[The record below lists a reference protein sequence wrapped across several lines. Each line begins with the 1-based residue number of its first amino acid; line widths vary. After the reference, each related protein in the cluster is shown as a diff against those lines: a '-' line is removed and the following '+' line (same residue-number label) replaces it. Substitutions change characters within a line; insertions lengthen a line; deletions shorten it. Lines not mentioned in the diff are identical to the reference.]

1 MAKKSVTDLNVNGKK
16 VIVRVDFNVPLKN
29 GEITDDNRIVAALP
43 TIKYLVENKAK
54 VILLSHLG
62 KIDYKKTE
70 EEIAAAKKK
79 NNMAPVA
86 KRLGEYLKDTKVV
99 FVDATRG
106 EALEKAVSE
115 LKDGEVLLMQNTRY
129 EKGES
134 KNDEELGKYWAS
146 LGDLYVSDAFG
157 SVHRA
162 HASTVGIPTYLP
174 SAVGFLIEKELKFLG
189 DAVENPVRPFV
200 GILGGAKVADK
211 LAVISNLLEKCD
223 TLIIGGGMAYTFL
236 KAEGKEVGK
245 SLVDDTKL
253 DYCKEMMDKANKLGK
268 KLLLPIDTV
277 VADSFPDP
285 IDGPVSTE
293 VVASDAIPADKEG
306 LDIGPKTAELFAE
319 AVKSAKTVV
328 WNGPMGVFENPTLA
342 AGTNAVAKALAECDG
357 TTIIGGGDSA
367 AAIKQLGY
375 ADKVSHVSTGGGASL
390 EFLEGK
396 GLPGVDVIKEK

>member
-1 MAKKSVTDLNVNGKK
+1 MAKKLVTDLNVSGKK
-16 VIVRVDFNVPLKN
+16 VIVRVDFNVPLKS

-43 TIKYLVENKAK
+43 TIKYLVENKAR

-62 KIDYKKTE
+62 KIDYKKSE

-86 KRLGEYLKDTKVV
+86 KRLQEYLKDTKVV

-162 HASTVGIPTYLP
+162 HASTVGIPSHLP

-236 KAEGKEVGK
+236 KAQGKEVGK

-253 DYCKEMMDKANKLGK
+253 DYCKEMMDKAEKLGK

-285 IDGPVSTE
+285 IDGPVATE
-293 VVASDAIPADKEG
+293 VVASDAIPSDKEG
-306 LDIGPKTAELFAE
+306 LDIGPKTAEMFAD